1 MSTTSA
7 IDSAAFDAI
16 NSSNKTSASATK
28 NKTASLDSTE
38 AAQDRFLK
46 LLTAQLQNQD
56 PLNPLDNAQMTS
68 QLAQISTVD
77 GITKLNTTMQTLLG
91 SSTDTQTFQAAG
103 LVGRS
108 VLVAGNNL
116 SLKSGHAS
124 GGVNMAGVADNV
136 VVTIKNANGMP
147 VRTLTMGALPAGP
160 STFTWDGTMDNGEDA
175 PDGQY
180 SLGIVARQG
189 GNKVDASGLEFNVV
203 NSVAKTPQGINL
215 MVGNKDTA
223 VTLSDVKQIL

>member
-16 NSSNKTSASATK
+16 NAANKTSAS
-28 NKTASLDSTE
+28 NSKTASLDSTE

-46 LLTAQLQNQD
+46 LLTAQLKNQD

-77 GITKLNTTMQTLLG
+77 GITKLNTTMQTMLG
-91 SSTDTQTFQAAG
+91 NSTDAQTFQAAG
-103 LVGRS
+103 LVGHS
-108 VLVAGNNL
+108 VLVAGNDLN
-116 SLKSGHAS
+116 LKSGHAS

-136 VVTIKNANGMP
+136 VVTIKNDHGLP
-147 VRTLTMGALPAGP
+147 VRTLTMGSLPEGP
-160 STFTWDGTMDNGEDA
+160 STFTWDGTTDNGQDA

-180 SLGIVARQG
+180 TISIAAKQG
-189 GNKVDASGLEFNVV
+189 GSKVDATGLEFNVV
-203 NSVAKTPQGINL
+203 NSVARTPQGINL
-215 MVGNKDTA
+215 MVGNKDTV